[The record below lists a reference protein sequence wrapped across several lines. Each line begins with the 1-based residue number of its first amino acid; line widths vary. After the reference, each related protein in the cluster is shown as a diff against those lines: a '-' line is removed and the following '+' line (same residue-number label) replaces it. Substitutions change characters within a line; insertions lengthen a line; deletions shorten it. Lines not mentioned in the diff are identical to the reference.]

1 MQGRKRDGSRPVYGE
16 GIRSLLFNDS
26 QSSNDFNFKMPQKRT
41 NVVQE
46 AHNAREH
53 ACCLPPT
60 LTDLR

>member
-26 QSSNDFNFKMPQKRT
+26 QSSNDFNFRMPQKRT
-41 NVVQE
+41 NVGQE

-60 LTDLR
+60 LTDLK